1 MPWDTIFTGN
11 FNLPA
16 LTSWENWKLI
26 LGYGSTLFVTQ
37 FTETAIALNVVD
49 RLDESQGPGFLVLFG
64 QGIANVVCAIMGGM
78 GGSGVVSSSILADRT
93 FGTSCL
99 STFMTGI
106 IVFVFIGWGWPV
118 IDYIP
123 LSAISGISL
132 SVVCSFVQ
140 WKSMAAT
147 FTTCLPSDTRD
158 NLPSQYNVA
167 RFDVLIM
174 LLVTAACLIVDVAT
188 LLLFVLALVIFT
200 YGAMRNFI
208 GRKNEMKNESHTPDS
223 DLVGDEY
230 PSPVVDEDGQLHFYP
245 EIPVTNHQEEAYKQR
260 ISGLSEDEITH
271 KQMSTVVD
279 PCSALCGIK

>member
-1 MPWDTIFTGN
+1 M
-11 FNLPA
+11 
-16 LTSWENWKLI
+16 
-26 LGYGSTLFVTQ
+26 TQ

-49 RLDESQGPGFLVLFG
+49 RLDESQGPGFLVLVG

-78 GGSGVVSSSILADRT
+78 GGSGVVSSSVLADRT

-99 STFMTGI
+99 SSFMTGI
-106 IVFVFIGWGWPV
+106 MVFVFIGWGWPI

-188 LLLFVLALVIFT
+188 LLFFVLALVIFT
-200 YGAMRNFI
+200 YGAIRTFI
-208 GRKNEMKNESHTPDS
+208 GRRNEIKNEIRQQHTPES

-230 PSPVVDEDGQLHFYP
+230 PSPVADEDGQHHFYP

-260 ISGLSEDEITH
+260 ISGLTDDERTH
-271 KQMSTVVD
+271 EKMSTVPD